1 MPPRKDSLNV
11 HALLLTYK
19 AEVKE
24 ISIPLGAGGNID
36 GTALKTLLKKK
47 DAPEIVATYKCKSQA
62 LFLFG
67 YTAGKPGTENKHE
80 LPPPYDSVLCFGD
93 ILLLASADANDWRK
107 PVPFRSTDYEV
118 FYTKA
123 FGGFE
128 DLDNEEDEELDEA
141 EGEAEPEAE
150 AEAEPE
156 AEAEAEAEE
165 DDEEDLD
172 EGDDEEEVNQE
183 DGDCI
188 DEVAVPI
195 PAHIPVKKRAKKGAA
210 STTIVAGGA
219 QLYASYFHVD
229 AKDELV
235 EEPYDA
241 PYTTDKLIVHRK
253 HILSALARLFKD
265 LLQKSEVEELERCLY
280 NGAIRRAGQRH
291 IGKVWAHAPFLELY
305 TMFAKHISAN
315 LLPSAYVNNGELF
328 AKYKA
333 GEVTFRELSEMDAYQ
348 LFEDRWK
355 DCFLEQQIREKR
367 QLEGNKAM
375 ATDRFLCKR
384 CHKRECTYYELQT
397 RSADEPMTI
406 FITCLNCGKHWK
418 E

>member
-1 MPPRKDSLNV
+1 MPPRKDTVTSTQAK
-11 HALLLTYK
+11 ALLLTYK

-24 ISIPLGAGGNID
+24 IAIPLGAGGKID
-36 GTALKTLLKKK
+36 GAVLKTLLKKK
-47 DAPEIVATYKCKSQA
+47 EVPEVVGTYKCKSQT

-67 YTAGKPGTENKHE
+67 YLAGKAGTENKHE
-80 LPPPYDSVLCFGD
+80 LPPPHDSVLCFGD
-93 ILLLASADANDWRK
+93 IILLASADASDWTK
-107 PVPFRSTDYEV
+107 PVSFLSTDYEV

-128 DLDNEEDEELDEA
+128 DLEE
-141 EGEAEPEAE
+141 EGEEEEEEAAEEAAEE
-150 AEAEPE
+150 AVEEEEEEEEAV
-156 AEAEAEAEE
+156 EE
-165 DDEEDLD
+165 DDEE
-172 EGDDEEEVNQE
+172 EEEEVAE
-183 DGDCI
+183 
-188 DEVAVPI
+188 EAVEEEEEAAI
-195 PAHIPVKKRAKKGAA
+195 PLPVRVPAKKRAKKGTA
-210 STTIVAGGA
+210 SVPVVAGGA

-229 AKDELV
+229 SKDELG
-235 EEPYDA
+235 EESYDA
-241 PYTTDKLIVHRK
+241 PYSLDALVSHRK
-253 HILSALARLFKD
+253 HVMRALTTLFTKD
-265 LLQKSEVEELERCLY
+265 GLLAQSELEELERSIY
-280 NGAIRRAGQRH
+280 NGAIRRATQRH
-291 IGKVWAHAPFLELY
+291 IGKVWTHAPFLELY
-305 TMFAKHISAN
+305 IMFAKHITAN

-333 GEVTFRELSEMDAYQ
+333 GEVSFREVSEMDAYQ
-348 LFEDRWK
+348 LFEERWK
-355 DCFLEQQIREKR
+355 DCLLEQQIREKR